1 MSPTMN
7 PATSPTAAGAEP
19 IAAPTTLD
27 ALCRARAAALG
38 DKLAMAFRGDA
49 VSFSELAARAEAVA
63 AALVQGGIAPGQRI
77 ATLDKNHGAHFELLF
92 GAARAGTVLIPI
104 SYRLAAAEV
113 EYILGQAEP
122 ELLFVGTDFVAL
134 VEGLRARLPRPPRIV
149 YLDGDGP
156 DGYAAWR
163 AGSADS
169 ANSANSNDSSGSS
182 GAPAPAPAA
191 RPDDV
196 LLQMYTS
203 GTTGHPK
210 GVLLTHR
217 SVIELLDRARLH
229 LGTWQDG
236 DVCLQPMPLF
246 HIGGTAWGLIS
257 IYCGA
262 SMILMREADPAAIL
276 SLIESQRVTKMFAV
290 PALILFLLQNARFA
304 QTDLRSLRHIVYGAS
319 PISETLLA
327 QALAHFPC
335 EFGQVYGLTETG
347 GTIAYLSSE
356 DHRSGDPQRIRSC
369 GRPMPGVDIRVVDAS
384 GTALPPGEIG
394 EIVCRSGQVMRGY
407 HNAPGPTA
415 EVLRGEWLHTGDAG
429 YFDAAGYLYIHDR
442 VKDMI
447 ISGGENI
454 YPAEVE
460 GALLSH
466 PAVADAA
473 VIGIPDP
480 SWGESVKAFV
490 VLRPGAAA
498 TSTELTE
505 HVRARIARFKVPRD
519 IAFVSTLPRN
529 AAGKLLKRELR
540 QPYWQQGTRQVH

>member
-7 PATSPTAAGAEP
+7 TATSPTPDETDTAGAEP
-19 IAAPTTLD
+19 LAAPTTLD

-38 DKLAMAFRGDA
+38 DKLAMAFRNEA
-49 VSFSELAARAEAVA
+49 VSFADLEARAETVA

-92 GAARAGTVLIPI
+92 GAARAGAVLIPI

-113 EYILGQAEP
+113 AYILDQAAP
-122 ELLFVGTDFVAL
+122 ELLLVGPDFVTL
-134 VEGLRARLPRPPRIV
+134 VDGIRAQLRRPPRIV

-163 AGSADS
+163 ARGTGHA
-169 ANSANSNDSSGSS
+169 
-182 GAPAPAPAA
+182 APAPHAQ
-191 RPDDV
+191 PDDV

-217 SVIELLDRARLH
+217 SVIELLERARQH
-229 LGTWQDG
+229 LGTWQQSDI
-236 DVCLQPMPLF
+236 CLQPMPLF

-276 SLIESQRVTKMFAV
+276 SLIESQRVTKVFAV

-304 QTDLRSLRHIVYGAS
+304 ETDLRSLRHIVYGAS

-327 QALAHFPC
+327 QALSHFPC

-369 GRPMPGVDIRVVDAS
+369 GRPMPGIDIRVVDAS

-505 HVRARIARFKVPRD
+505 HARARIARFKVPRD
-519 IAFVSTLPRN
+519 ITFVSTLPRN

-540 QPYWQQGTRQVH
+540 QPYWQEGARQVH